1 MGKKLDLLC
10 WRQPF
15 IGRNSLCANVENKR
29 SLRGKKK
36 LFFFSPPRFDKNV
49 TRAHACIRKLVA
61 PPLFFFVVSIFF
73 QSSQPAHEILRPIIG

>member
-1 MGKKLDLLC
+1 MLEAAVYWSEFTL
-10 WRQPF
+10 R
-15 IGRNSLCANVENKR
+15 KR
-29 SLRGKKK
+29 GEQKELKREEKA
-36 LFFFSPPRFDKNV
+36 LFFFPPQRFDKNV